1 LQLQSGSLVLE
12 HDDLSEEINAI
23 HKARR
28 RSLFQPNVVSSP
40 SAMMIESERSAG
52 SLVADPIMTLSLPL
66 MTAAC
71 VGTECSI
78 ENASR

>member
-1 LQLQSGSLVLE
+1 
-12 HDDLSEEINAI
+12 
-23 HKARR
+23 
-28 RSLFQPNVVSSP
+28 
-40 SAMMIESERSAG
+40 
-52 SLVADPIMTLSLPL
+52 MTLSLPL